1 MYAVIEYLFAVNTQR
16 TFLLMYVAHQPSVMR
31 KNMYA
36 HMCGV
41 VISMCINNVSTPGK
55 FTRHFSVHGE
65 SLASCLASHDR
76 KLSVILGWVGSM

>member
-1 MYAVIEYLFAVNTQR
+1 MYTVIEYLFAVNTQR

-41 VISMCINNVSTPGK
+41 VISMCVLIMFQPQENS
-55 FTRHFSVHGE
+55 HEISVCMVRLWLVVWLPMTE
-65 SLASCLASHDR
+65 S
-76 KLSVILGWVGSM
+76 